1 MIFSKCAEMFAE
13 SIPAGIL
20 QAYALAL
27 SSNRTTSAFASIFI
41 SALTTGFGSALVSY
55 GEFWPC
61 VASNIVY
68 TDQTSLIPRPSP
80 LAPRWCF
87 KIADMDTSPKK
98 RRETPEFYGFIPPT
112 GRGLIFSLMMINS
125 TAQFLAKIV
134 SMALLGA
141 VSKAWV
147 ASFLVGDFVLFIL
160 YTISRNDFFYF
171 IPVESYAGSVLA
183 SLLIR
188 AVLKVRRAASS

>member
-1 MIFSKCAEMFAE
+1 MFAE

-68 TDQTSLIPRPSP
+68 TDQTSLIPCPSMVLQNRRHGHLAQKETRDPRVLRLYSSNWKRPSFLSNDDHFDRSVP
-80 LAPRWCF
+80 SQNRINGAPRGSQQ
-87 KIADMDTSPKK
+87 DMG
-98 RRETPEFYGFIPPT
+98 RIFYGRRLCHFHSVYNCSKRFLLLHT
-112 GRGLIFSLMMINS
+112 NRKLSWVRFCLI
-125 TAQFLAKIV
+125 
-134 SMALLGA
+134 
-141 VSKAWV
+141 
-147 ASFLVGDFVLFIL
+147 
-160 YTISRNDFFYF
+160 
-171 IPVESYAGSVLA
+171 
-183 SLLIR
+183 
-188 AVLKVRRAASS
+188 SS